1 MVDDKLAF
9 ELPYSDIA
17 QSVVQG
23 KNEVSFEF
31 HQDDTVQ
38 PDEDCLVEMRLYIPP
53 NYKGAS
59 NDDEAILDLEQTSA
73 KSAVELFQNDILDR
87 AQLGEKDESIA
98 SFEDVLFLT
107 PRGRYDLE
115 VYGTYF
121 KLHGKSYSYKIL
133 HKSVNRLFILPRP
146 GGQTT
151 LVISLDPAIRQGNTT
166 HPFLQLSF
174 KDEDEIELKP
184 NLPEDVLV
192 KKYEGKLAPVMTGTY
207 FEILGSVLSAFTNR
221 KINGTGAFE
230 TAYGDKCIKCS
241 HKANDGFLFPLE
253 KSFFFIHKPPVYIR
267 HEEVSSVEF
276 LRIIQTSG
284 TASRT
289 FDVLLNLRNSEHL
302 SFTGMNR
309 EEFKNVYEYMQ
320 SKNLRI
326 LNAEELVRFFFAS
339 IAILTLFLEL

>member
-1 MVDDKLAF
+1 MRFMVDDKLAF

-38 PDEDCLVEMRLYIPP
+38 PDEECLVEMRLYIPP
-53 NYKGAS
+53 SYKSAS
-59 NDDEAILDLEQTSA
+59 NDDEAVMDLGEQPQ
-73 KSAVELFQNDILDR
+73 KSAVEQFQADILDR

-98 SFEDVLFLT
+98 SFEDILFLT

-133 HKSVNRLFILPRP
+133 HKSVNRLFILNRP

-166 HPFLQLSF
+166 HPYLQLSF

-184 NLPEDVLV
+184 NLPEDVIA
-192 KKYEGKLAPVMTGTY
+192 KKYEGKLTSVMSGSF
-207 FEILGSVLSAFTNR
+207 FEILGKVLSAFTNR
-221 KINGTGAFE
+221 KLNSSESYE
-230 TAYGDKCIKCS
+230 TVHEEKCLKCS

-267 HEEVSSVEF
+267 HEDISSVEF

-289 FDVLLNLRNSEHL
+289 FDILFNLRNSEHL

-309 EEFKNVYEYMQ
+309 EEFKNIYDYMQ
-320 SKNLRI
+320 SKKLRI
-326 LNAEELVRFFFAS
+326 LNAEELVGFFNFNF
-339 IAILTLFLEL
+339 IF